1 LRRNNALALSTCDI
15 LCHIGA
21 ISESN
26 CRLPGGQSGSIAL
39 SSTLPTNRRG
49 DGPIHSPNGSSDF
62 TAFSQ
67 INASKAN
74 FDDIYKMADP
84 RAYFSVLGAL
94 DYMIPDV
101 AEPVIRQILTAKAE
115 VEGGAGPV
123 VLDVGC
129 SYGINAAL
137 HRFRL
142 NFDTLRR
149 RYARREM
156 AALSPDVMTSFDQN
170 YFAAWPDTGQGRFIG
185 LDVSKPAIRY
195 AKTVGLLDD
204 GIAADLETNSL
215 TPDQAK
221 IVSRANVILATGCVG
236 YVTEKTYRKLLDTM
250 SRAPWV
256 ISFVLRMFP
265 YEPLAEVLAERGLVT
280 ERLQGATFVQ
290 RRFRD
295 IEEFE
300 STVVAMK
307 ERGVDTTGF
316 ESEGLFHADLFLSR
330 PEADAAALPLETLV
344 TVTSGRNKTIG
355 PRYVEVDADQG
366 MQVALVP

>member
-1 LRRNNALALSTCDI
+1 MRRS
-15 LCHIGA
+15 
-21 ISESN
+21 
-26 CRLPGGQSGSIAL
+26 
-39 SSTLPTNRRG
+39 
-49 DGPIHSPNGSSDF
+49 GPIFGFNDNSDIID
-62 TAFSQ
+62 FSQ

-74 FDDIYKMADP
+74 FDDIYKMRDP

-101 AEPVIRQILTAKAE
+101 AEPVIRQILTAKTEADN
-115 VEGGAGPV
+115 GADPT

-142 NFDTLRR
+142 NFDILRR

-156 AALSPDVMTSFDQN
+156 ATLSPETMIKLDRH
-170 YFAAWPDTGQGRFIG
+170 YFSSWSETGQGRFIG
-185 LDVSKPAIRY
+185 LDASEPAIRY

-204 GIAADLETNSL
+204 GVAVDLETGAM
-215 TPDQAK
+215 TPDQAG
-221 IVSRANVILATGCVG
+221 IVGQANVILSTGCVG
-236 YVTEKTYRKLLDTM
+236 YVTEKTYRKVLDVMDHT
-250 SRAPWV
+250 PWV

-265 YEPLAEVLAERGLVT
+265 YEPFEAMLAERGLVT
-280 ERLQGATFVQ
+280 EHLQSATFVQ

-295 IEEFE
+295 VEEFE
-300 STVVAMK
+300 STIATMK
-307 ERGVDTTGF
+307 ERGIDTMGF

-330 PEADAAALPLETLV
+330 PAADAEALPLETLV

-355 PRYVEVDADQG
+355 ARYVEVDADHG
-366 MQVALVP
+366 TQVALVP